1 MSVYVISDLSNI
13 AALAFESEL
22 LHNICRS
29 FLAIFGIVI
38 DRHPCQQRGG
48 QRSCCQKEMVDMAAS
63 GSLSRQ
69 PRTKLY
75 RIPVG
80 IAFPRPLKFSI
91 ERFARLED
99 RTFSGAVVQLCRK
112 ALEQLKLESVS
123 AR

>member
-1 MSVYVISDLSNI
+1 
-13 AALAFESEL
+13 
-22 LHNICRS
+22 
-29 FLAIFGIVI
+29 
-38 DRHPCQQRGG
+38 
-48 QRSCCQKEMVDMAAS
+48 MA
-63 GSLSRQ
+63 GSASRQ
-69 PRTKLY
+69 ARTKLY

-91 ERFARLED
+91 ERFALLQD